1 MSNVQEWQQLAN
13 KELSRREKTVD
24 SLVKQTAEG
33 IAIKPLYTEADLDNL
48 EVTGTLPGLPPY
60 VHGPRATMYTAQ
72 PWTIRQYAGFS
83 TAKESNAFYR
93 RNLAAGQKGLSVAFD
108 LATHRGY
115 DSDNPRVAGDVGKAG
130 VAIDTVEDMK
140 VLFDQIP
147 LDKMSVSMTMNG
159 AVLPV
164 LAFYIV
170 AAEEQGVTPEK
181 LTGTIQ
187 NDMVAFSGFTPA
199 GSPKALPVAIA
210 RRASEQHEAK
220 KPYQIRLLTG
230 ASISAAAD
238 DVLSEA
244 DAVSWRAPYQTS
256 SGLRKKINQGSVS
269 FVDLHLSEV
278 AQMVNYGFFGEIDI
292 AVIEASAIAPDGRVW
307 LTSGIGNAPTWLLR
321 AKKVIIELNHYHDPR
336 VAELADIVTPGAPP
350 RRNSVPIFHAMDRV
364 GTRYVQI
371 DPKKIV
377 AVVETNLPDAGNVLD
392 KQNPICQ
399 QIADNVVTFLLN
411 EMANGR
417 IPPEFLPLQSGVGNI
432 NNAVMARLG
441 ENPDIPSFMMY
452 SEVLQESVVHLLET
466 GKVTGA
472 SASSLTVSA
481 NSLRKIYD
489 NMDYFASR
497 IVLRPQEISNNPEI
511 IRRLG
516 VIALNVGLEFDIYG
530 HANSTHV
537 AGVDLMNGIGG
548 SGDFERNAY
557 LSIFMAPSIA
567 KEGKI
572 STVVP
577 MCSHVDHSE
586 HSVKVIITEQGIA
599 DLRGLSPLQRA
610 RSIIDNCAHPMYR
623 DYLHRYLENA
633 PGGHI
638 HHDLNH
644 VFDLHRNLIETGSML
659 G

>member
-1 MSNVQEWQQLAN
+1 MNMIWA
-13 KELSRREKTVD
+13 RM
-24 SLVKQTAEG
+24 TADE
-33 IAIKPLYTEADLDNL
+33 
-48 EVTGTLPGLPPY
+48 
-60 VHGPRATMYTAQ
+60 
-72 PWTIRQYAGFS
+72 
-83 TAKESNAFYR
+83 
-93 RNLAAGQKGLSVAFD
+93 
-108 LATHRGY
+108 
-115 DSDNPRVAGDVGKAG
+115 
-130 VAIDTVEDMK
+130 
-140 VLFDQIP
+140 
-147 LDKMSVSMTMNG
+147 
-159 AVLPV
+159 
-164 LAFYIV
+164 
-170 AAEEQGVTPEK
+170 AAEI
-181 LTGTIQ
+181 IQ
-187 NDMVAFSGFTPA
+187 HNDMVAFSGFTPA

-210 RRASEQHEAK
+210 HRANEQHEAK

-244 DAVSWRAPYQTS
+244 NAVSWRAPYQTS
-256 SGLRKKINQGSVS
+256 SGLRQKINQGAVS

-278 AQMVNYGFFGEIDI
+278 AQMVNYGFFGDIDV
-292 AVIEASAIAPDGRVW
+292 AVIEASAIEPDGRVW

-336 VAELADIVTPGAPP
+336 VAELADIVIPGAPP
-350 RRNSVPIFHAMDRV
+350 RRNSVSIFHAMDRV

-377 AVVETNLPDAGNVLD
+377 AVVETNLPDAGKLLD
-392 KQNPICQ
+392 KQNPMCQ
-399 QIADNVVTFLLN
+399 QIADNVVTFLLR
-411 EMANGR
+411 EMAQGR

-441 ENPDIPSFMMY
+441 DNPDIPPFMMY

-466 GKVTGA
+466 GKITGA
-472 SASSLTVSA
+472 SASSLTISA
-481 NSLRKIYD
+481 DSLRKIYD
-489 NMDYFASR
+489 NMDYFSCR

-537 AGVDLMNGIGG
+537 AGVNLMNGIGG

-572 STVVP
+572 STIVP

-610 RSIIDNCAHPMYR
+610 RAIIDNCAHPMYR

-633 PGGHI
+633 PGGHF
-638 HHDLNH
+638 HHDLSH

>member
-1 MSNVQEWQQLAN
+1 MNMIWA
-13 KELSRREKTVD
+13 RM
-24 SLVKQTAEG
+24 TADE
-33 IAIKPLYTEADLDNL
+33 
-48 EVTGTLPGLPPY
+48 
-60 VHGPRATMYTAQ
+60 
-72 PWTIRQYAGFS
+72 
-83 TAKESNAFYR
+83 
-93 RNLAAGQKGLSVAFD
+93 
-108 LATHRGY
+108 
-115 DSDNPRVAGDVGKAG
+115 
-130 VAIDTVEDMK
+130 
-140 VLFDQIP
+140 
-147 LDKMSVSMTMNG
+147 
-159 AVLPV
+159 
-164 LAFYIV
+164 
-170 AAEEQGVTPEK
+170 AAEI
-181 LTGTIQ
+181 IQ
-187 NDMVAFSGFTPA
+187 HNDMVAFSGFTPA

-210 RRASEQHEAK
+210 HRANEQHEAK

-244 DAVSWRAPYQTS
+244 NAVSWRAPYQTS
-256 SGLRKKINQGSVS
+256 SGLRQKINQGAVS

-278 AQMVNYGFFGEIDI
+278 AQMVNYGFFGDIDV

-336 VAELADIVTPGAPP
+336 VAELADIVIPGAPP
-350 RRNSVPIFHAMDRV
+350 RRNSVSIFHAMDRV

-377 AVVETNLPDAGNVLD
+377 AVVETNLPDAGKLLD
-392 KQNPICQ
+392 KQNPMCQ
-399 QIADNVVTFLLN
+399 QIADNVVTFLLR
-411 EMANGR
+411 EMAQGR

-441 ENPDIPSFMMY
+441 DNPDIPPFMMY

-466 GKVTGA
+466 GKITGA
-472 SASSLTVSA
+472 SASSLTISA
-481 NSLRKIYD
+481 DSLRKIYD
-489 NMDYFASR
+489 NMDYFSCR

-537 AGVDLMNGIGG
+537 AGVNLMNGIGG

-572 STVVP
+572 STIVP

-610 RSIIDNCAHPMYR
+610 RAIIDNCAHPMYR

-638 HHDLNH
+638 HHDLSH